1 MPHLPSG
8 PAGPPPAETAPLD
21 FVGVGLVAL
30 GTVMTLARPFGPDND
45 WKADATRIWEP
56 ELGTFVSL
64 AADVLR
70 RWGRRVALMTTM
82 GEDADGERL
91 RGLLAERHIELLYA
105 RVSPCT
111 GRQIVLT
118 PAGTEIR
125 YIVDRHVERSPLGE
139 EARAALGLVA
149 ERLAIRGCRW
159 LAFDK
164 YETDLVEALVSSP
177 AWRGAEARP
186 GLLFE
191 TGSRP
196 LALTEAH
203 SAEQGATP
211 ELGRV
216 GDTDVFTTTWEW
228 LEALVRV
235 EPAAAA
241 ALGHDALGR
250 PDDVHEAG
258 GPLERLLRAVVFKP
272 GAERPVLALITAG
285 SRGCLVVTRQSDG
298 GGLVIR
304 RQAVFTEP
312 RAGHVPDPQPGGRGR
327 RLPRRAPRAAARS
340 GDRSGGAA
348 RVRGARGGGLGGP
361 GAAGVVPVAR
371 APARGRELL
380 GRVPDGDVGAR
391 GAAPGPAHIA
401 PSPAAAIDA
410 GRRERITFRTE
421 SAGLYRPTHDG
432 ERSEREALTEFGKFI
447 LQRKIA
453 EGGMAEVF
461 LAKQAGLEGFEKPVV
476 VKRILPHLCHE
487 DGFVQMFLNEAR
499 VAARLSHPSIVQ
511 IFDLG
516 KVGEQYYIAMEYIHG
531 EDLRALAKQA
541 DKTRR
546 PPAFAIVAR
555 IMADMLGALHYAHT
569 RTGTD
574 GRPLGLVHRDVSPQN
589 VLVTYEGGIKL
600 VDFGIA
606 KATESQAGQQTQAGL
621 LKGKYSYMSPEQCR
635 GRKIDARSDIFSV
648 GILLWE
654 LLGWRRLF
662 RRDNDMA
669 TLLAV
674 AEEPIPRLRSVRP
687 DVPPELDEICARA
700 LERDLDRRFPSAQA
714 MQAALEACIRR
725 YAWEADSISL
735 QRYVRELFQDK
746 LRAQD
751 EAMRAAGL
759 GSLEDLMVKTDRGAE
774 LAWAD
779 PNPSTGQ
786 TGHALPLRDVT
797 GRQAQVSDVR
807 PPGRTAPPGTVPP
820 GTVPPGTV
828 PPGALLP
835 GTMPPGAVAP
845 LPPAQPLS
853 SAVLEHTA
861 STMRHAVGQKV
872 PVVAAPPVQ
881 VVVPSAPGNSPPSEE
896 RSTLRRVTVIAAT
909 GMVLASLI
917 LVGMFWGDF
926 GATAV
931 PEGPVQP
938 AVPAMS
944 LVRIELDQKAQII
957 VDDVPH
963 APAQRAEIPV
973 SPRHVHKIRFKV
985 EGGKERKVIVPQL
998 EPGAV
1003 FEVREQ
1009 LGAPAGATEK

>member
-1 MPHLPSG
+1 M
-8 PAGPPPAETAPLD
+8 
-21 FVGVGLVAL
+21 
-30 GTVMTLARPFGPDND
+30 
-45 WKADATRIWEP
+45 
-56 ELGTFVSL
+56 
-64 AADVLR
+64 
-70 RWGRRVALMTTM
+70 
-82 GEDADGERL
+82 
-91 RGLLAERHIELLYA
+91 
-105 RVSPCT
+105 
-111 GRQIVLT
+111 
-118 PAGTEIR
+118 
-125 YIVDRHVERSPLGE
+125 
-139 EARAALGLVA
+139 
-149 ERLAIRGCRW
+149 
-159 LAFDK
+159 
-164 YETDLVEALVSSP
+164 
-177 AWRGAEARP
+177 
-186 GLLFE
+186 
-191 TGSRP
+191 
-196 LALTEAH
+196 
-203 SAEQGATP
+203 
-211 ELGRV
+211 
-216 GDTDVFTTTWEW
+216 
-228 LEALVRV
+228 
-235 EPAAAA
+235 
-241 ALGHDALGR
+241 
-250 PDDVHEAG
+250 
-258 GPLERLLRAVVFKP
+258 
-272 GAERPVLALITAG
+272 
-285 SRGCLVVTRQSDG
+285 
-298 GGLVIR
+298 
-304 RQAVFTEP
+304 
-312 RAGHVPDPQPGGRGR
+312 
-327 RLPRRAPRAAARS
+327 
-340 GDRSGGAA
+340 
-348 RVRGARGGGLGGP
+348 
-361 GAAGVVPVAR
+361 
-371 APARGRELL
+371 
-380 GRVPDGDVGAR
+380 
-391 GAAPGPAHIA
+391 
-401 PSPAAAIDA
+401 
-410 GRRERITFRTE
+410 
-421 SAGLYRPTHDG
+421 
-432 ERSEREALTEFGKFI
+432 TEFGKFI

-476 VKRILPHLCHE
+476 VKRILPHLCNE

-541 DKTRR
+541 DKMRR
-546 PPAFAIVAR
+546 RPAFAIVAR

-569 RTGTD
+569 RTGPD

-589 VLVTYEGGIKL
+589 VLVTYEGGVKL

-654 LLGWRRLF
+654 LVGWRRLF

-700 LERDLDRRFPSAQA
+700 LERDLERRFPSAQA
-714 MQAALEACIRR
+714 MQAALEACIRKH
-725 YAWEADSISL
+725 AWEADSISL

-759 GSLEDLMVKTDRGAE
+759 GSLEDLLVKTDQGAE

-779 PNPSTGQ
+779 PNPSTGPM
-786 TGHALPLRDVT
+786 GRALPLRDVT
-797 GRQAQVSDVR
+797 GRQAQIADAHQPPAGTM
-807 PPGRTAPPGTVPP
+807 PPGTIPPGTVPP

-828 PPGALLP
+828 PPG
-835 GTMPPGAVAP
+835 TVVP
-845 LPPAQPLS
+845 LPPAPPLS
-853 SAVLEHTA
+853 SAMLEHTA

-872 PVVAAPPVQ
+872 PVGATGVTPAQAGLAG
-881 VVVPSAPGNSPPSEE
+881 VPGGPPPSEE

-909 GMVLASLI
+909 GLALASLV
-917 LVGMFWGDF
+917 LVGMFWGGL

-931 PEGPVQP
+931 PEEPAKS

-963 APAQRAEIPV
+963 GPAQRAEIPV

-1003 FEVREQ
+1003 FDVREQ
-1009 LGAPAGATEK
+1009 LGAPAGAPRK